1 MISSKTFTA
10 TPDQVDFP
18 FEFPY
23 LSEADITVTVDDVPT
38 TDWTLTNSQLLHLGD
53 DFVGGGALAGG
64 ETVVLSRSTPI
75 TSPAVTFA
83 SPSTLRSAEI
93 NRAVLQLL
101 YNLQEQDEE
110 TRQTLSTNLAGDAWD
125 GKDKPVK
132 SLGAP
137 VDPTDAARLSDIDN
151 AIVAGGNIPAFSVAD
166 IGRTL
171 GIDAGG
177 NVGWASPG
185 GGVSVFGV
193 PTQSPDPV
201 QYANGG
207 YAVVDNQNRL
217 QTPGCTLPLE
227 KLTDVR
233 PWFTGTAP
241 SIVGTDELLLPL
253 PGVYEVMVRG
263 NFRSLPDGTG
273 TERMS
278 AVEVGLTDHLTG
290 SFAFDQVQNITLG
303 RSGSTDAW
311 EGTGSFTLRSFVVV
325 TGSASLSL
333 RAIKTNDPAVVLDVP
348 ARIEV
353 REVR

>member
-1 MISSKTFTA
+1 MNTSKTFTA

-23 LSEADITVTVDDVPT
+23 LSEAHLSVTVDDVPT
-38 TDWTLTNSQLLHLGD
+38 TDWSLTNSQLLELGPS
-53 DFVGGGALAGG
+53 FTGGGALAGG

-75 TSPAVTFA
+75 ASPAVTFA

-177 NVGWASPG
+177 NVGWASPAG
-185 GGVSVFGV
+185 GISLFSV
-193 PTQSPDPV
+193 PTIFPDQI

-207 YAVVDNQNRL
+207 TPIVDNQNRL
-217 QTPGCTLPLE
+217 QTPGCTIPLE
-227 KLTDVR
+227 KLEDVS
-233 PWFTGTAP
+233 PWFSGTAP
-241 SIVGTDELLLPL
+241 SIVGSDELLLPL
-253 PGVYEVMVRG
+253 PGIYEVKVQG

-273 TERMS
+273 VERMS
-278 AVEVGLTDHLTG
+278 AAEIGLTDHLTG
-290 SFAFDQVQNITLG
+290 TVVFNQIQNITLG

-311 EGTGSFTLRSFVVV
+311 PGTGAFTMSAYVVS
-325 TGSASLSL
+325 TGSVSLSL
-333 RAIKTNDPAVVLDVP
+333 RAVKTNDPNVVLEVP
-348 ARIEV
+348 TRIEV

>member
-185 GGVSVFGV
+185 GGVSVFKV
-193 PTQSPDPV
+193 PTQATPPGVYS
-201 QYANGG
+201 NGG
-207 YAVVDNQNRL
+207 FFASGVSL
-217 QTPGCTLPLE
+217 QDAGSRIALE
-227 KLTDVR
+227 KVADVR

-241 SIVGTDELLLPL
+241 SIVGTDELFLPL

-263 NFRSLPDGTG
+263 NFRSLAETTG
-273 TERMS
+273 VPTMS
-278 AVEVGLTDHLTG
+278 SVAVALSDHMTG
-290 SFAFDQVQNITLG
+290 NFIFDQVQNITLG
-303 RSGSTDAW
+303 RSGTEESW
-311 EGTGSFTLRSFVVV
+311 NGTGSFTLRAFITV
-325 TGSASLSL
+325 TGAASMSL
-333 RAIKTNDPAVVLDVP
+333 RASKANSPSVVLDTP
-348 ARIEV
+348 ASIEV